1 MPLLLKS
8 QTGGNKIIG
17 EQFLLVSRFKGIMVL
32 LLRKQSSVHVVH
44 SILGSRPVLIM
55 SRLQEKSIFKIIYN

>member
-32 LLRKQSSVHVVH
+32 VAKETVIRSCCSFHPWVMPSADHVKT
-44 SILGSRPVLIM
+44 SR
-55 SRLQEKSIFKIIYN
+55 EKYF